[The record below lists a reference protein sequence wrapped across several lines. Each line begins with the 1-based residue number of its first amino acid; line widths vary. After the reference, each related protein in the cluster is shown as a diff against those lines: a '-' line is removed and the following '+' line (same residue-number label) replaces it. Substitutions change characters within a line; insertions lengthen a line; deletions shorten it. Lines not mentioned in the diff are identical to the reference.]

1 MKCCFLAVCS
11 GLAWLACGLPT
22 TDAEEFAKPE
32 PIAEAEWLTDYSQA
46 MSQANSERK
55 MLFIYFHDPEV
66 TPARRAFE
74 ERVLRQEQIVEQ
86 LGHYVTL
93 QLPLDA
99 TIKTGG
105 KTITLLEH
113 AAFREMH
120 GRQGVAI
127 IDLEHP
133 EPELHGY
140 VVSTFPFTP
149 GKFYTADALS
159 IVLDLPPGT
168 LTQRTMIF
176 AVRRHP
182 EKPQSTQGELSPV
195 LLTEAKNH
203 SSHQASIL
211 VQGHHN
217 WDSRFQRI
225 SAQLP
230 GGGEAQEVVAESWPN
245 ETLVEACIDCV
256 DSWRQSPGHWGAVRS
271 RHPWFGYDIKLGR
284 NGIWYATGIFGRR

>member
-1 MKCCFLAVCS
+1 MKCCFLAVCC
-11 GLAWLACGLPT
+11 GLVWLAAGLPT
-22 TDAEEFAKPE
+22 MYADDQKPE
-32 PIAEAEWLTDYSQA
+32 PVAEVEWQTDYARA
-46 MSQANSERK
+46 MDQANSERK
-55 MLFIYFHDPEV
+55 MLFIFFHDPEM

-74 ERVLRQEQIVEQ
+74 DQVLRRPEIVEE
-86 LGHYVTL
+86 LGHYVAL

-113 AAFREMH
+113 PAFREMH
-120 GRQGVAI
+120 RRQGIAV
-127 IDLEHP
+127 IDLEHA

-140 VVSTFPFTP
+140 VVSTFPFTQ
-149 GKFYTADALS
+149 GKFYTPEAVSVILN
-159 IVLDLPPGT
+159 LPVGT
-168 LTQRTMIF
+168 LTQRTMIY
-176 AVRRHP
+176 AVRMHP
-182 EKPQSTQGELSPV
+182 EKPQSTQGEPNPM
-195 LLTEAKNH
+195 LLKEAKNH
-203 SSHQASIL
+203 SNHQASIL

-217 WDSRFQRI
+217 WDARFQRI
-225 SAQLP
+225 SSQLP

-271 RHPWFGYDIKLGR
+271 RHSWFGYDIKLGR